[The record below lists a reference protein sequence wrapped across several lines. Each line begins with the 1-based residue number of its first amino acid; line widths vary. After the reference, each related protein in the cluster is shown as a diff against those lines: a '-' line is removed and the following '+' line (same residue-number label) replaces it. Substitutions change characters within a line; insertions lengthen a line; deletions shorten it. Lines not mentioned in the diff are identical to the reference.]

1 MTAELGLTH
10 WARLLVDSLIAAGIC
25 RAVLSPGSRS
35 TPFAWALLERSEI
48 ECQSVLD
55 ERSAGFVALGQ
66 ARITGRP
73 SLLVSTSGSAPTHY
87 YPSVVEAASSRT
99 PLVVLT
105 ADRPWELLECGAL
118 QTTDQ
123 VRLYGTH
130 TRSYV
135 ELGLPDDSQAA
146 RRGLRRRVVQAVLR
160 SLWPTPGP
168 VQLNARARKPLEPEL
183 GPVPP
188 CEAPGAPR
196 DPEPT
201 QVFLPKLMPDPG
213 AITELARECQKAQRG
228 LIVCGAALPWRA
240 IAPDAL
246 VRLARATGF
255 AVLAEAASQQRFAAL
270 GADPIL
276 IWDGF
281 EPLLRSARFRRSFRP
296 DCVLHLGAPLLSSGW
311 ERWISEAP
319 DTRRHAVDASEWPD
333 AENGLT
339 SLLIADPTLAAQDL
353 ASELEASAP
362 SPAAPSWRDSL
373 ARANALGW
381 QAVDACLGAGW
392 SEGLAVRTVME
403 ALPSGSVLGLGSSLP
418 VREVDLYVPARP
430 AELVVWSQ
438 RGLSGIDGLVS
449 GAVGAA
455 LASRRPT
462 VLLAG
467 DLSFLHDV
475 GGLWAARELTVPL
488 VVVVLN
494 NRGGRIFEHLPL
506 AQSHALAEHFDR
518 HWVLSHKLDLARIA
532 SAYGLSAERLTEPSG
547 LAVALRRALARP
559 ACSVL
564 EVLVPSESSSRLL
577 ASVIARVDQELAVAE
592 GLPSPASLA

>member
-1 MTAELGLTH
+1 MTARFGLTE
-10 WARLLVDSLIAAGIC
+10 WAHLLVDSLAGAGIC

-35 TPFAWALLERSEI
+35 TPFAWALLEREEI
-48 ECQSVLD
+48 ECQTVLD

-66 ARITGRP
+66 AKVTGRP
-73 SLLVSTSGSAPTHY
+73 SLLLSTSGSAPAHY

-123 VRLYGTH
+123 VRLYGIHART
-130 TRSYV
+130 YV
-135 ELGLPDDSQAA
+135 ELGLPEDNLVA

-168 VQLNARARKPLEPEL
+168 VQLNARARKPLEPETEPDQSASNS
-183 GPVPP
+183 GRPH
-188 CEAPGAPR
+188 EPR
-196 DPEPT
+196 PT
-201 QVFLPKLMPDPG
+201 QVFLPKLVPDRE
-213 AITELARECQKAQRG
+213 AIAELARACRKSERG

-240 IAPDAL
+240 VAADAL
-246 VRLARATGF
+246 ARLARATGF
-255 AVLAEAASQQRFAAL
+255 PVLAEATSQHRFAAGL
-270 GADPIL
+270 GPGPIL
-276 IWDGF
+276 LWDGF
-281 EPLLRSARFRRSFRP
+281 EPLLRSARFRSRFQP

-311 ERWISEAP
+311 ERWMFESPEA
-319 DTRRHAVDASEWPD
+319 RRHAIDASEWPD

-339 SLLIADPTLAAQDL
+339 SLVIADPTLAANAL
-353 ASELEASAP
+353 ASDLEASAP
-362 SPAAPSWRDSL
+362 NAATPSWRERL
-373 ARANALGW
+373 QRANALGW
-381 QAVDACLGAGW
+381 RVLDACLGDSW
-392 SEGLAVRTVME
+392 SEGSAVRTLMQ

-418 VREVDLYVPARP
+418 VREVDLYVPARS

-455 LASRRPT
+455 LATRSPT

-475 GGLWAARELTVPL
+475 GGLWAARQLSVPL

-494 NRGGRIFEHLPL
+494 NQGGRIFEQLPV
-506 AQSHALAEHFDR
+506 AKAHALAEHFDR
-518 HWVLSHKLDLARIA
+518 HWVLSHELDLARIGA
-532 SAYGLSAERLTEPSG
+532 AYGLVAERVTEPGS
-547 LAVALRRALARP
+547 LAAALRQALDRP
-559 ACSVL
+559 ACTVL
-564 EVLVPSESSSRLL
+564 EVLVPSASSSGLL
-577 ASVIARVDQELAVAE
+577 ASVIARVDQELALAE
-592 GLPSPASLA
+592 GSPEVT